1 MLVAAG
7 PPVPAGDRM
16 KTSRPA
22 QPSPSASEEAGLV
35 YVDDTRKGYARLRL
49 NGHAFAYL
57 DTRGRRIR
65 DAREIARLDAL
76 AIPPAYESVW
86 ICPSPRG
93 HLQATG
99 RDARG
104 RKQYRYHPDWT
115 AVRDADKYQ
124 SLAAF
129 GLALPRI
136 RRRADRDLRAP
147 GLSQDKVIAVL
158 VRLLEA
164 TLIRIGAREYARS
177 NKSYGLTTLKRRHAS
192 VAGSRI
198 RFRFQGKSGVA
209 HDVTMADRRL
219 ARVIKR
225 CLDIPG
231 QQLFQ
236 YLDDEGGSHPVDS
249 GAVNAY
255 LRDAGAGDFTAKHYR
270 TWAGSVL
277 AYAALQARPAEDEGQ
292 ARKTVAGVIRQVA
305 QRLANTSA
313 VCRACYVHPAILDA
327 YLAGRLPARSPAPP
341 GPRGLQAD
349 ERRLLAFLRD
359 SPGPACAR
367 ASGNGGDGR
376 SKNR

>member
-1 MLVAAG
+1 MKRTPAI
-7 PPVPAGDRM
+7 PPAPA
-16 KTSRPA
+16 SA
-22 QPSPSASEEAGLV
+22 QAGLI
-35 YVDDTRKGYARLRL
+35 YVDDTRAGYTRVRV

-76 AIPPAYESVW
+76 AIPPAYRDVW

-124 SLAAF
+124 NLAAF

-136 RRRADRDLRAP
+136 RRRMERDLKAP

-158 VRLLEA
+158 VRLLES
-164 TLIRIGAREYARS
+164 TLIRIGAREYAR
-177 NKSYGLTTLKRRHAS
+177 NNRSYGLTTLKRRHAS

-209 HDVTMADRRL
+209 HDVTIADRRV

-236 YLDDEGGSHPVDS
+236 YLDDEGGRHPVDS
-249 GAVNAY
+249 GTVNAY
-255 LRDAGAGDFTAKHYR
+255 LRDASAGDFTAKHYR

-277 AYAALQARPAEDEGQ
+277 AYAALQERPAEDPAQ
-292 ARKTVAGVIRQVA
+292 ARQTVADVIRQVS
-305 QRLANTSA
+305 QRLANTPA

-327 YLAGRLPARSPAPP
+327 YLDGRLPARAPAPA
-341 GPRGLQAD
+341 GPRGLNAD
-349 ERRLLAFLRD
+349 ERRLLAFL
-359 SPGPACAR
+359 
-367 ASGNGGDGR
+367 GN
-376 SKNR
+376 